1 MRSLRRAVRLPLLIV
16 HVALGCLVIS
26 LSVLIDRLLRKPLH
40 HGLARR
46 MQALWCRSICR
57 LMGVRIQLT
66 GQAMAAPPVLLA
78 ANHLSWLD
86 ILVVAANWRVSFLS
100 KSEVRSWPGIGLVAT
115 GLGTL
120 YIERGGRDASGDAM
134 RAMAQ
139 RLRDGHRV
147 LFFPEGT
154 TSPGLN
160 LLPFRPRLFQAAID
174 AGAPVQPLTI
184 RYLDHT
190 DRPHAVAPFVDDEGL
205 LSHVW
210 RLAAEPAMRAVLE
223 SGYPV
228 ESAGKGRNE
237 LALLCREQMAEA
249 LNPSL
254 PHEEEDRE
262 RTASAGRC

>member
-1 MRSLRRAVRLPLLIV
+1 MRSLRRAVRLPLLII
-16 HVALGCLVIS
+16 HVALGCVVIS
-26 LSVLIDRLLRKPLH
+26 LAVLVDRLLSKPLH
-40 HGLARR
+40 HGVARR
-46 MQALWCRSICR
+46 MQAFWCRSICT
-57 LMGVRIQLT
+57 LMGVRIQLA
-66 GQAMAAPPVLLA
+66 GQPMAAPPVLLA

-86 ILVVAANWRVSFLS
+86 ILVVAAHWRVCFLS

-120 YIERGGRDASGDAM
+120 YIERGRRDASGDAM
-134 RAMAQ
+134 RAMVQ
-139 RLRDGHRV
+139 RMREGHRV

-174 AGAPVQPLTI
+174 AGVAVQPLAI

-190 DRPHAVAPFVDDEGL
+190 DQPHAVAPFVDDEGL

-210 RLAAEPAMRAVLE
+210 RLSAEPAMRAVLE
-223 SGYPV
+223 PGYPV
-228 ESAGKGRNE
+228 DSAGKGRNE

-254 PHEEEDRE
+254 PHDDEDVERE
-262 RTASAGRC
+262 ASAGR